1 MLCSNTEI
9 IWQEGVEK
17 VPCSTILSQAI
28 NQFALIRIP
37 LTLVCNRVRD
47 VSHRDDSS
55 DGYILGKWIMC
66 QGAFANAPFAGKRQ
80 ADRGWEGGRER
91 RKTSSW
97 QLGRQLC
104 SPSSVDLASRL
115 PGTIFLHIAKNC
127 LKFYKNIES
136 YISF

>member
-66 QGAFANAPFAGKRQ
+66 QAHLQMHLLLANDKQTVAGR
-80 ADRGWEGGRER
+80 EGGRGGKPPPDNWEGSCALPPVWTWHPDYLVQYSFILQ
-91 RKTSSW
+91 KT
-97 QLGRQLC
+97 
-104 SPSSVDLASRL
+104 V
-115 PGTIFLHIAKNC
+115 
-127 LKFYKNIES
+127 
-136 YISF
+136 